1 MIPSTLILQYFHAAQ
16 CHLHDLLSSASSS
29 YAETIDKE
37 CSGDNNDSKN
47 NNLLSY
53 HRNQI
58 VHAQHM
64 ALDET
69 IDAWQVKQHEEG
81 MVSDNNNCIV
91 VSRES
96 MLSALRQIGSGDYS
110 AIVYVGGMTAN
121 SNSSNGAS
129 IVSSDEE
136 GMLMSLSLVDKN
148 QQQHQQQHASITT
161 AMEQTNEIARLVYTR
176 MVLSSVATNA
186 ATTTSLSSSIIS
198 SSRCSDYVK
207 MNENDNSNSKE
218 DDELPMD
225 ERTISD
231 YLALAMS
238 AIRLPEVKQY
248 LHHNGGHHDADT
260 SSLLTFLFNTDKKCS
275 QDDKVG
281 LEDTSKQQHSN
292 NEKEQGL
299 QYVQRLCW
307 HAVLGIQSTSEQHE
321 YAMNYLQY
329 ILDKEFGTSTGTG
342 EKKKYNY
349 SSKLITTL
357 AEYRSIMSTAMI
369 VNDVTTTTTTATS
382 LNLKESNEK
391 EDSSSS
397 NAVQHQLLPP
407 SNECDDGT
415 TRIVGVSYSEFI
427 IDGDNNSSS
436 NSDNNGVPKSN
447 VIHEHEIIQSR
458 NEFHIRKAACT
469 LQESIINE
477 YYMLSQSQREETLVE
492 ATAVYDKLIMN
503 MENVTSEK
511 ERVQLLQNMTIDE
524 QRLLVIYKAIVSNNS
539 SSSSTKEANEK

>member
-1 MIPSTLILQYFHAAQ
+1 
-16 CHLHDLLSSASSS
+16 
-29 YAETIDKE
+29 
-37 CSGDNNDSKN
+37 
-47 NNLLSY
+47 
-53 HRNQI
+53 
-58 VHAQHM
+58 
-64 ALDET
+64 
-69 IDAWQVKQHEEG
+69 
-81 MVSDNNNCIV
+81 
-91 VSRES
+91 
-96 MLSALRQIGSGDYS
+96 
-110 AIVYVGGMTAN
+110 
-121 SNSSNGAS
+121 
-129 IVSSDEE
+129 
-136 GMLMSLSLVDKN
+136 LVDKN
-148 QQQHQQQHASITT
+148 QQQQQQQQCASITT

-186 ATTTSLSSSIIS
+186 ATTTSLSSSSSSTIS
-198 SSRCSDYVK
+198 SSRKSDYVK
-207 MNENDNSNSKE
+207 MNKNDNDNSNSKE
-218 DDELPMD
+218 DDELPLD

-260 SSLLTFLFNTDKKCS
+260 ASLLTFLFNTDKKCS
-275 QDDKVG
+275 QDDGVG
-281 LEDTSKQQHSN
+281 LEDTSKQQHNN
-292 NEKEQGL
+292 NEKKQRL

-321 YAMNYLQY
+321 CAMNYLQY
-329 ILDKEFGTSTGTG
+329 ILDTEFGTGTG

-357 AEYRSIMSTAMI
+357 AEYRTIMSTAMI
-369 VNDVTTTTTTATS
+369 VNDNTTTTVTS
-382 LNLKESNEK
+382 LNLIESNDK
-391 EDSSSS
+391 VDSRSNS
-397 NAVQHQLLPP
+397 NAVQHQLLPT

-436 NSDNNGVPKSN
+436 NSDNDGVPKSN

-503 MENVTSEK
+503 MENVISEK

-524 QRLLVIYKAIVSNNS
+524 QRLLVIYKAIESNNL
-539 SSSSTKEANEK
+539 SSSSTKANEK

>member
-1 MIPSTLILQYFHAAQ
+1 
-16 CHLHDLLSSASSS
+16 
-29 YAETIDKE
+29 
-37 CSGDNNDSKN
+37 
-47 NNLLSY
+47 
-53 HRNQI
+53 
-58 VHAQHM
+58 M

-69 IDAWQVKQHEEG
+69 IDAWQEKQHEEG
-81 MVSDNNNCIV
+81 MVSENNNCIV

-110 AIVYVGGMTAN
+110 SIVYVGGMTAN
-121 SNSSNGAS
+121 SNSYSSDGSS

-136 GMLMSLSLVDKN
+136 GMLMSLSLGDKN
-148 QQQHQQQHASITT
+148 QQQQQQQRASITT

-186 ATTTSLSSSIIS
+186 ATTTSLSSSTIS
-198 SSRCSDYVK
+198 RSRCSDYVK
-207 MNENDNSNSKE
+207 M
-218 DDELPMD
+218 DEKLPLD

-248 LHHNGGHHDADT
+248 LHHNT
-260 SSLLTFLFNTDKKCS
+260 SLLTFLFNTDMKCS
-275 QDDKVG
+275 QDDGVG
-281 LEDTSKQQHSN
+281 LEDTSNQEHNN
-292 NEKEQGL
+292 NEKEQRL
-299 QYVQRLCW
+299 QYVQLLCW
-307 HAVLGIQSTSEQHE
+307 HAVLGIQSKSDEHE
-321 YAMNYLQY
+321 CAMNYLQY
-329 ILDKEFGTSTGTG
+329 ILDIEFGNGTGNG

-357 AEYRSIMSTAMI
+357 AEYKTIMSTAMI
-369 VNDVTTTTTTATS
+369 VNDVTATTTTATS
-382 LNLKESNEK
+382 LNVKESIEK
-391 EDSSSS
+391 GDSSSS
-397 NAVQHQLLPP
+397 NAVQHQLLPL
-407 SNECDDGT
+407 SNKCDDGT

-427 IDGDNNSSS
+427 IDGDNNISS
-436 NSDNNGVPKSN
+436 NSDNDGVPKSN
-447 VIHEHEIIQSR
+447 VIYEHEIIQSR

-469 LQESIINE
+469 LQENIINE

-503 MENVTSEK
+503 MKNVTSEK

-539 SSSSTKEANEK
+539 SSSSTKANEK